1 MKKALFFLITLF
13 LFTSIHAQKMPKP
26 PKADAIGKETL
37 WESFE
42 RKDAYDILVRT
53 KKIAILPASSAFYAK
68 KIEPDSATKIQQSL
82 TEMSTKIQKAYF
94 DALIKNKLSAVI
106 QNPTE
111 TNRILNEKG
120 LLNPETLSK
129 TPKNTLCFLLGVD
142 AVMFIDITVEH
153 LKSPLAQAALNSLS
167 KLVDAASDEIAIG
180 LRLFEKSN
188 GDFFWANR
196 SSEKVNSMQKTL
208 SDAFLTAANTSL
220 VEIPFVIK
228 K

>member
-1 MKKALFFLITLF
+1 MKKVLFFLTSLF
-13 LFTSIHAQKMPKP
+13 LFSSIFAQKLPKP
-26 PKADAIGKETL
+26 PKADAVGKETL
-37 WESFE
+37 WDSFE
-42 RKDAYDILVRT
+42 RKDTYEILVRT
-53 KKIAILPASSAFYAK
+53 KKIAILPASSAFYGK
-68 KIEPDSATKIQQSL
+68 KIDPDSATKIQIAL

-94 DALIKNKLSAVI
+94 DALIKNKLSAVL
-106 QNPTE
+106 QNPNE
-111 TNRILNEKG
+111 TNRILSEKG
-120 LLNPETLSK
+120 LLNPETLNS

-188 GDFFWANR
+188 GEFFWSNR

-208 SDAFLTAANTSL
+208 SDAFLNAANASL